1 MIIQG
6 NLQNGS
12 FCLSINRLVMPANDF
27 TAENDLESFQ
37 KQANTVLS
45 DRDALL
51 VEGSYDNSVDSRP

>member
-12 FCLSINRLVMPANDF
+12 FCLSINRLVMRANDF

-37 KQANTVLS
+37 TVMLCWLKVPMTIQLT
-45 DRDALL
+45 AGLENL
-51 VEGSYDNSVDSRP
+51 